1 MKSLKVYVFNNYNC
15 FCLEKY
21 QIKYSKMAYNYE
33 IDNLDL
39 QILNLL
45 MQNAF
50 LPYTEI
56 GKLLFVSPG
65 TVHVRMNKMEKLGIV
80 KNPQLQIDLAKLGL
94 DITAFIGIYLIRSD
108 EYERVVNELKKID
121 EVLSCNYTTGNYSLF
136 LKIVCKDTQ
145 HLREVL
151 HDKIQKIEGISR
163 TETLISLEESFSRS
177 IKIQLLPE

>member
-1 MKSLKVYVFNNYNC
+1 
-15 FCLEKY
+15 
-21 QIKYSKMAYNYE
+21 MAYNYE

-56 GKLLFVSPG
+56 GKMLFVSAG

-80 KNPQLQIDLAKLGL
+80 KNPQLQIDLSKLGL

-108 EYERVVNELKKID
+108 EYERVVAELKKID

-151 HDKIQKIEGISR
+151 HDKIQKIAGISR

-177 IKIQLLPE
+177 LKIQLLPE